1 MPRKTIY
8 VSKEDHEVF
17 KEYAEKIGG
26 EEGIGKMV
34 ADVMRERLEQH
45 QELEGLAFRLCLLI
59 QAPNVTE
66 FVRDLAQY
74 RLDSLSDSIKNKGA
88 KKALHVMAEDPTFF
102 DLRIDE
108 ERKGFHDV
116 LIRDDNEW
124 FEEGEQLA
132 SRYRR
137 KAANKLV
144 AKLKPDKGKN
154 QRRKAKSQENSAALD
169 DEIVVVRDAD
179 EVP

>member
-8 VSKEDHEVF
+8 VSKEDDAVF

-26 EEGIGKMV
+26 EEGIGKIV
-34 ADVMRERLEQH
+34 ADVMREKLDQH
-45 QELEGLAFRLCLLI
+45 RELEILAFHLCLLI

-74 RLDSLSDSIKNKGA
+74 RLDGLSDSIKNKGA
-88 KKALHVMAEDPTFF
+88 KRARHVMAEDPTFF

-108 ERKGFHDV
+108 QRASFHDV
-116 LIRDDNEW
+116 LIRDDNGW
-124 FEEGEQLA
+124 FEEGEKLA
-132 SRYRR
+132 LRYRN
-137 KAANKLV
+137 KAVNKLV
-144 AKLKPDKGKN
+144 AKLK
-154 QRRKAKSQENSAALD
+154 RRGDSAAPN
-169 DEIVVVRDAD
+169 DEIVVVRDED